1 MLESRLTEA
10 HYSCQYVMPTL
21 TAAVARLGFGELWR
35 RTQAQRTVAT
45 DCLTE
50 RHAANAKTR
59 RERQRGEEEKEG
71 DLNELHVWFQIVQG
85 NAGTGSVHEV
95 I

>member
-1 MLESRLTEA
+1 
-10 HYSCQYVMPTL
+10 MPTF
-21 TAAVARLGFGELWR
+21 TATVARLGFGELWR

-50 RHAANAKTR
+50 RHAATAKTR
-59 RERQRGEEEKEG
+59 RKRQREEEEEKEG
-71 DLNELHVWFQIVQG
+71 DLNELHVWFQFVQV